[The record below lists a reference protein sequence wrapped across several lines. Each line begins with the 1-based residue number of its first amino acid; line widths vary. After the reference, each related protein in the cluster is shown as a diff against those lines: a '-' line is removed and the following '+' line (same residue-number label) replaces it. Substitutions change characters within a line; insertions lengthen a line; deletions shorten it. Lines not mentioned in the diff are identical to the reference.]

1 MLSQFENIF
10 NLSLT
15 IGTVIENLIVALFC
29 SLIIAVFYRFTYRGP
44 GFSVSFIHSLVI
56 LSLITS
62 IVIMVIGNHLARA
75 FGLVGAMSIIRFRTP
90 VKEVMD
96 IVYIFFALAIG
107 MAAGV
112 GLHQVAIGGS
122 LFIGIVLMLLTKTN
136 FLSLRKGEYLL
147 QFNFNS
153 TQNYSEPPYLFII
166 KKFCKQYKLLNIKQG
181 DLENEV
187 ELSYYVDIKDKNQN
201 NLFISELRGISGISN
216 ITFYYD
222 DENI

>member
-153 TQNYSEPPYLFII
+153 TQNYSELPYLFII